1 MLCDGC
7 ASEAEITAMQTAEY
21 SNQQF
26 DLQDPLLRVATEA
39 ETPLH
44 YYAKPIEIN
53 ATRYRMCCEWFEKR
67 VPITTD
73 HIC

>member
-53 ATRYRMCCEWFEKR
+53 GTRYHMCCEWFEKR